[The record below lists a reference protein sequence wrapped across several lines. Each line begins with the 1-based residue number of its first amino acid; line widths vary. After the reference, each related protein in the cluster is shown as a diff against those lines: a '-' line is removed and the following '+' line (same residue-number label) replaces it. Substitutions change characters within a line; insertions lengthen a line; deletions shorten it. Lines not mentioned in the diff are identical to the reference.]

1 MFKMFI
7 ILWKNN
13 MIKKINL
20 TIAVLYSIILSVTEV
35 ALNWGDWQYAPLWI
49 VDYLIVL
56 ILLLA
61 VFIFKDNI
69 QKSLLLTGWSFSAG
83 VMYMVLFINLEPE
96 TTLTVLDYNTLL
108 AVSVALIVSIFGV
121 LLSFFD

>member
-7 ILWKNN
+7 IQWKSS

-20 TIAVLYSIILSVTEV
+20 TIAALYSIILSVTEA

-61 VFIFKDNI
+61 VFIFKDKI
-69 QKSLLLTGWSFSAG
+69 QKYLLLTGWSFSAG

-96 TTLTVLDYNTLL
+96 TTLTILDYNTLL
-108 AVSVALIVSIFGV
+108 AVSAALIVSIIGV

>member
-1 MFKMFI
+1 
-7 ILWKNN
+7 

-20 TIAVLYSIILSVTEV
+20 TIAVLYSIILSVAET

-61 VFIFKDNI
+61 VFIFKDKI
-69 QKSLLLTGWSFSAG
+69 QKYLLLTGWSFSAG

-96 TTLTVLDYNTLL
+96 TTLTVLDYYTLL
-108 AVSVALIVSIFGV
+108 AVSVALIVSIIGV
-121 LLSFFD
+121 LLSFID

>member
-1 MFKMFI
+1 
-7 ILWKNN
+7 
-13 MIKKINL
+13 MIKKINY

-69 QKSLLLTGWSFSAG
+69 QKYLLLTGWSFSAG

>member
-7 ILWKNN
+7 IQWKSS

-20 TIAVLYSIILSVTEV
+20 TIATLYSIILSVTEA

-61 VFIFKDNI
+61 VFIFKDKI
-69 QKSLLLTGWSFSAG
+69 QKYLLLTGWSFSAG

-96 TTLTVLDYNTLL
+96 TTLTILDYNTLL
-108 AVSVALIVSIFGV
+108 AVSAALIVSIIGV

>member
-1 MFKMFI
+1 
-7 ILWKNN
+7 
-13 MIKKINL
+13 MIKKINY